1 VRSSIF
7 NTVFD
12 GEPMELL
19 KNRSDMFYGRSSGN
33 DTGGCI
39 LDQLELK
46 QRFMRKTRENGV
58 TVVDT
63 GCNEGMDEN
72 GGAVGCE

>member
-33 DTGGCI
+33 DTQTGGCLSHLI
-39 LDQLELK
+39 EAAWRQNKEL
-46 QRFMRKTRENGV
+46 GS
-58 TVVDT
+58 
-63 GCNEGMDEN
+63 
-72 GGAVGCE
+72 